1 MRDHLNAA
9 AVDPENS
16 VTLPLGD
23 AREDELGEVMGQFDS
38 LLQKVSAI
46 QRSDRERLAAMVDN
60 SANGVFAVE
69 PDCRYIYANRAAL
82 DLAKIDHI
90 DQLNHGSRTLVVT
103 SKGREMPLSRYLL
116 AGERTGEVELIDAH
130 GRRIV
135 CMLGVIRLPG
145 RNGVASLN
153 YGWAIDIT
161 ERRKGEEA
169 LVRAVEES
177 KVANRAKTEF
187 LANMSH
193 ELRTPLNAIIGF
205 SEVIKDEMFGP
216 LVQQK
221 YRDYV
226 GDIHDSGEH
235 LCPLS
240 MTFWIFPAL
249 RPG

>member
-1 MRDHLNAA
+1 
-9 AVDPENS
+9 
-16 VTLPLGD
+16 
-23 AREDELGEVMGQFDS
+23 
-38 LLQKVSAI
+38 
-46 QRSDRERLAAMVDN
+46 
-60 SANGVFAVE
+60 
-69 PDCRYIYANRAAL
+69 
-82 DLAKIDHI
+82 
-90 DQLNHGSRTLVVT
+90 
-103 SKGREMPLSRYLL
+103 MPLSRYLL

-135 CMLGVIRLPG
+135 CMLGVNRLPG

-216 LVQQK
+216 SSSRSTGITSAISTIV
-221 YRDYV
+221 V
-226 GDIHDSGEH
+226 NTC
-235 LCPLS
+235 CPLS